1 MILWEMLARCR
12 PFADLN
18 EFAIA
23 YQVSTQGLTLTP
35 PANARAFWAELMEQ
49 CWAANPAQRPSF
61 ATIVK
66 RLEMAATELSA
77 QQLPFSKVVEPR
89 TSKPDG

>member
-1 MILWEMLARCR
+1 
-12 PFADLN
+12 
-18 EFAIA
+18 
-23 YQVSTQGLTLTP
+23 
-35 PANARAFWAELMEQ
+35 MEQ